1 MGVIANGR
9 CTDRLTF
16 LIEKDD
22 YNDSELNSHIQKV
35 IDTASVLITE
45 AEDEIKKL
53 ANETENIN
61 S

>member
-1 MGVIANGR
+1 MK
-9 CTDRLTF
+9 
-16 LIEKDD
+16 KDD
-22 YNDSELNSHIQKV
+22 YNANELNSHIQKV

-53 ANETENIN
+53 ANETEDIN